1 MKKLL
6 IALAFFPLLLN
17 AQSLI
22 GGKNIFKTNLTS
34 YAFGCPNLTYERHIA
49 PHLTLSVGVNDMPK
63 RGLPFQ
69 NTVQNLFSSSYID
82 YAHTQVS
89 NLSITPELR
98 FYVLG
103 GMRGFYIAP
112 YVRFSTLD
120 MDVPL
125 HYSTEVNGNIVT
137 KDATFTGKITS
148 TSGGLLLGTQHQLFK
163 KVVIDIW
170 ILGGHYGSCSG
181 NLLATYTPQD
191 PNNAMVT
198 ALEKQTLQTAINSL
212 DPSPFKVSGT
222 VSKTAPSAD
231 IKVSGPW
238 VGIRALGINVGIRF

>member
-6 IALAFFPLLLN
+6 LVFALFPLFIN

-22 GGKNIFKTNLTS
+22 GGNNIFKTNLTS
-34 YAFGCPNLTYERHIA
+34 YALGCPNLTYERHIA
-49 PHLTLSVGVNDMPK
+49 PHLSLSVGFNDMPK

-69 NTVQNLFSSSYID
+69 NTIENLFSSSYID
-82 YAHTQVS
+82 YANTQVS
-89 NLSITPELR
+89 SFSITPELR

-112 YVRFSTLD
+112 YARFSTLNL
-120 MDVPL
+120 DVPL
-125 HYSTEVNGNIVT
+125 HYSTEVNGNIIT
-137 KDATFTGKITS
+137 KDANFSGKITS

-163 KVVIDIW
+163 KIVIDIW
-170 ILGGHYGSCSG
+170 ILGGHYGSCNG
-181 NLLATYTPQD
+181 NLLATYTQQD
-191 PNNAMVT
+191 PNNPVVT

-212 DPSPFKVSGT
+212 DSSPFKVSGK
-222 VSKTAPSAD
+222 VRADAPKAD
-231 IKVSGPW
+231 ITVSGPW